1 MSSKRR
7 FGVSIPSDI
16 ADALDK
22 LAELTGSDRS
32 SIVAEALRTYLHD
45 HLHYMIPHKCTGFII
60 VVKKEKNVSPS
71 IVIDKFKD
79 IIQSYNH
86 THYEGKCI
94 EIFFV
99 SGYSG
104 RIAELDRKLR
114 SMGCSVRY
122 IPLQSINK
130 IEEITKE

>member
-1 MSSKRR
+1 MSGKRR
-7 FGVSIPSDI
+7 FGVSIPSNI
-16 ADALDK
+16 AEALDK

-45 HLHYMIPHKCTGFII
+45 HLHYMVPHKCTGFII
-60 VVKKEKNVSPS
+60 VVNKEKNISAS

-86 THYEGKCI
+86 THYRGKCI

-104 RIAELDRKLR
+104 RIAELDKKLR

-122 IPLQSINK
+122 IPLQTTTN
-130 IEEITKE
+130 IEEETKE